1 MKNIS
6 DIDKRIAE
14 LHIKI
19 CKGENDISLLKNLLD
34 IKEMDEDFIEANMK
48 ELFFRNRN

>member
-6 DIDKRIAE
+6 DIDKHFAE
-14 LHIKI
+14 LYVRI
-19 CKGENDISLLKNLLD
+19 CKQETDTSLIKNLLD
-34 IKEMDEDFIEANMK
+34 IKEIDEDFMKENMK